1 MEMGENHGRSVR
13 KEMSDVRAI
22 ICRPDMPSIDNCWM
36 SSCMIGKEDTT
47 SILHRHPYIV
57 PQKLFFSRKRRRA
70 VFPYIKKVKQG

>member
-1 MEMGENHGRSVR
+1 MEMGENHGRSLR

-57 PQKLFFSRKRRRA
+57 PQKLFFLENAGELCFLILRR
-70 VFPYIKKVKQG
+70 